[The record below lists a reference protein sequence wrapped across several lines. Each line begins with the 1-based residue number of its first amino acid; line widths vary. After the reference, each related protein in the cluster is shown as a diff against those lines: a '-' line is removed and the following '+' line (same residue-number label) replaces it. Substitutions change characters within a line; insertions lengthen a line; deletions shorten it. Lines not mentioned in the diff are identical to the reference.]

1 MKKFITRLLTYLL
14 TSIFI
19 CTLFTACGGKK
30 EKVVIYTSAADFRI
44 AHMSDALTKQ
54 FPNYDFVIEYLPT
67 SKHAAKLMAEGTN
80 TECDIVHDLA
90 YLSLDE
96 LDKKGVLADLSSYD
110 RSAYCDDVV
119 KGYGYLPEI
128 RVGGAII
135 VNPDVIKERNLD
147 MPTSYED
154 LVKPEYKGL
163 ISMPNPK
170 ATGSGYMFLKALVN
184 AWGEEKA
191 YSYFDKLAAN
201 VLQFTSSGNAPVN
214 AASTKEVAIA
224 LGYTSDAVIKLND
237 GVKLQI
243 VIPEE
248 GSPFAMYGQAI
259 VKGKESREAVKKVF
273 DYLVG
278 VYNYDVC
285 KVFRPEQVFA
295 DKVFEVKNFPT
306 NIKYADMS
314 NDTLSEKKRLLD
326 KWKY

>member
-1 MKKFITRLLTYLL
+1 MKKLITIILTILICSLL
-14 TSIFI
+14 
-19 CTLFTACGGKK
+19 TACGGKK

-44 AHMSDALTKQ
+44 AHMNDALTKQ

-67 SKHAAKLMAEGTN
+67 SKHAAKLMAEATN

-96 LDKKGVLADLSSYD
+96 LDKKGILADLSSYD
-110 RSAYCDDVV
+110 RSVYCDDVV
-119 KGYGYLPEI
+119 KGNGYLPEI

-135 VNPDVIKERNLD
+135 VNPDVIKERNLN
-147 MPTSYED
+147 MPTSYLD
-154 LVKPEYKGL
+154 LIKPEYKGL
-163 ISMPNPK
+163 ISIPNPK
-170 ATGSGYMFLKALVN
+170 ATGAGYMFLKALVN

-191 YSYFDKLAAN
+191 YAYFDKLSVN
-201 VLQFTSSGNAPVN
+201 VLQFTTSGTAPVN

-237 GVKLQI
+237 GVNLKI
-243 VIPEE
+243 IIPQE

-259 VKGKESREAVKKVF
+259 VKGKDKKEAVKKVF

-285 KVFRPEQVFA
+285 KVFRPEQVFK
-295 DKVFEVKNFPT
+295 DKVFEVRNFPA
-306 NIKYADMS
+306 NIKYANMS
-314 NDTLSEKKRLLD
+314 SDTLEEKKKLLA
-326 KWKY
+326 KWNY